1 MQSTVSGNHGVPIS
15 GAISITPI
23 TSCMYD
29 IEPMVY
35 TWIVAS
41 EHT

>member
-1 MQSTVSGNHGVPIS
+1 MAVSGNQGVPIS
-15 GAISITPI
+15 VAISITPS
-23 TSCMYD
+23 TSRVYD

-41 EHT
+41 ERT